1 MSAGSRLVKLLTGAP
16 AAAGG
21 AARMVEAALEDAVA
35 AADLAGVTGAQTS
48 RDPFEARDPTYIART
63 LPALRLLSEV
73 YFRAEV
79 SGLERIPASGPV
91 LLVGNHSGG
100 TVIADTFVLSQA
112 FYDHFGPHR
121 AFHQLAHD
129 LVFKVPGTRTLVQR
143 YGTVPASPDN
153 MRRALRL
160 GAALLVYPG
169 GDEESFRPS
178 WQSSKVDFAGR
189 KGFVRLALE
198 QRVPVIPVVALGGQ
212 ETGLFIGRGRRVAS
226 ALALDRLARVRVLP
240 PVLGPPFGATI
251 MDLPIRLPLPA
262 KVRIRVMPPIE
273 LHEEV
278 AADGDRAVDEGYRL
292 VTSRMQR
299 TLTRLANQRSVPVVG

>member
-1 MSAGSRLVKLLTGAP
+1 MSSGSRLLKLFTGVP

-21 AARMVEAALEDAVA
+21 TLRMIEAALEDAVGA
-35 AADLAGVTGAQTS
+35 VDVAGVTGAETS
-48 RDPFEARDPTYIART
+48 EDPFELRDPDYIRRT

-79 SGLERIPASGPV
+79 SGLERIPRTGPV

-100 TVIADTFVLSQA
+100 TVIADTFVFTQA
-112 FYDHFGPHR
+112 FCDHVGAERPFY
-121 AFHQLAHD
+121 QLAHD

-143 YGTVPASPDN
+143 YGTVPASPEN
-153 MRRALRL
+153 MRRALRRD
-160 GAALLVYPG
+160 AALLVYPG

-198 QRVPVIPVVALGGQ
+198 QRVPLIPVVALGGQ
-212 ETGLFIGRGRRVAS
+212 ETGLFMGRGRRIART
-226 ALALDRLARVRVLP
+226 LALDRLARVRVLP
-240 PVLGPPFGATI
+240 PVLGPPWGVTVL
-251 MDLPIRLPLPA
+251 DLPSRFPIPA
-262 KVRIRVMPPIE
+262 KVRIRVMPPIN
-273 LHEEV
+273 LHEELGS
-278 AADGDRAVDEGYRL
+278 DGDAGVDEGYRL

-299 TLTRLANQRSVPVVG
+299 TLTRLANQRSAPVIG